1 MVKEMT
7 IEKRTL
13 TYHSGVGTTSEETT
27 LRPKRHRAAARN
39 NEPRRGAG
47 GKNNGMIGRKM
58 GSLSQGPQ
66 PRKKSPVSPSLNL
79 SALTLTYQKDDRTKT
94 TTSRRSQ

>member
-7 IEKRTL
+7 IEKQTL
-13 TYHSGVGTTSEETT
+13 ICRRDVGTTSEETT
-27 LRPKRHRAAARN
+27 SRVERRN
-39 NEPRRGAG
+39 NEPRRGAD
-47 GKNNGMIGRKM
+47 GKNNGRIGIKTD
-58 GSLSQGPQ
+58 SLSQGPQ

-79 SALTLTYQKDDRTKT
+79 QALSLTYQKDDRIKT